1 MHLTRRWEC
10 CAGARWRRL
19 IINTNKS
26 FPDTLVL
33 LLLPPLSLLNPEP
46 RRKAELERLKE
57 LKCPGGGGR
66 RGSEHP
72 EQLLPLVTLRGEGG
86 EEGKGKHRS
95 SEASRVSPKSSSL
108 GFQPPSKCRACP
120 LGVGLFWVLFL
131 WGKSFFHP
139 ETHPSPLPCKHGQ
152 CHFPVLR
159 LVLRQPLRG
168 TNWG

>member
-1 MHLTRRWEC
+1 MSW
-10 CAGARWRRL
+10 
-19 IINTNKS
+19 
-26 FPDTLVL
+26 
-33 LLLPPLSLLNPEP
+33 
-46 RRKAELERLKE
+46 
-57 LKCPGGGGR
+57 GGGR

-95 SEASRVSPKSSSL
+95 SEASRVSLKSFSL
-108 GFQPPSKCRACP
+108 GFQPPSKCRACL

-139 ETHPSPLPCKHGQ
+139 ETHPSPLPCNHGQ
-152 CHFPVLR
+152 CHFPVPR
-159 LVLRQPLRG
+159 LVLQQPLRG

>member
-57 LKCPGGGGR
+57 LKCPGGGEKRIRAPRATSAFGDPEGGR
-66 RGSEHP
+66 RRGGEGEAS
-72 EQLLPLVTLRGEGG
+72 LLRGQQGQSQVLLF
-86 EEGKGKHRS
+86 RIS
-95 SEASRVSPKSSSL
+95 ASLQVQSLPVGSGAFLGVVSL
-108 GFQPPSKCRACP
+108 G
-120 LGVGLFWVLFL
+120 
-131 WGKSFFHP
+131 
-139 ETHPSPLPCKHGQ
+139 
-152 CHFPVLR
+152 
-159 LVLRQPLRG
+159 
-168 TNWG
+168 